1 MTVSL
6 GFATLTVPMSSFHFA
21 QPGENYFAQRTL
33 RRHARVLH
41 LWALGVGAVIAGDFF
56 GWNFGL
62 IEGGFGG
69 MLAALVIM
77 TVLFAALCCSI
88 AEMSSAL
95 PHTGGAYSFARTA
108 MGPWGGF
115 ITGLAENMEY
125 ILTPA
130 VIVVGIGGYLG
141 AVFQTPPAWEPA
153 WWLVC
158 YIIFVTCNIAGVELS
173 FRVSLVVTLCALCV
187 LLVFFGGA
195 APLFR
200 LHQWALVGGAWLP
213 HGWPGVLRALP
224 FALWVYL
231 GIEQLP
237 LAAEESH
244 DPVRDMPKGM
254 LLGLATLVV
263 FAFLTIGLNAGIAPG
278 TAVVGTSEEP
288 LFLGFRT
295 IFGNGATARLLALAG
310 CAGLIA
316 SFHAIIFAY
325 GRQIYSLSRAG
336 YFPTWLSV
344 THQRRQTPM
353 RALVCG
359 SVVGYLAAL
368 AIHLAGQKSSVGA
381 VLLNMAVFGAV
392 IAYVLQ
398 MASFIALRLRFPR
411 MTRPYRSP
419 LGLFGA
425 ALAGLIAITTFG
437 ILFLNRD
444 YRPGV
449 IGAVIWFVAGLLYF
463 ALHTRKHLVLAPEE
477 QFAEHLRASEW
488 TRSEVLS
495 GPRR

>member
-1 MTVSL
+1 MQ
-6 GFATLTVPMSSFHFA
+6 FRFE
-21 QPGENYFAQRTL
+21 QPKHGYLERRAL

-41 LWALGVGAVIAGDFF
+41 LWALGVGAVISGDFF

-62 IEGGFGG
+62 IAGGFGG
-69 MLAALVIM
+69 MLIALAIM
-77 TVLFAALCCSI
+77 TVLFAGLCSSI
-88 AEMSSAL
+88 AEMSPAL
-95 PHTGGAYSFARTA
+95 PHAGGAYSFARTA
-108 MGPWGGF
+108 MGPWAGY

-141 AVFQTPPAWEPA
+141 AVFETPPAWAPL
-153 WWLVC
+153 WWLAC
-158 YIIFVTCNIAGVELS
+158 YIVFVAFNAAGVELS
-173 FRVSLVVTLCALCV
+173 FRVSLVITVCALAI
-187 LLVFFGGA
+187 LIVFFAGA
-195 APLFR
+195 APLFDLR
-200 LHQWALVGGAWLP
+200 RWALGGSGWLP
-213 HGWPGVLRALP
+213 RGSTGVLASLP

-244 DPVRDMPKGM
+244 DPAHDMPKAM
-254 LLGLATLVV
+254 LLGLATLVA

-278 TAVVGTSEEP
+278 AAAVGRSDEP

-295 IFGNGATARLLALAG
+295 IFGNGVTARLLALAG

-336 YFPTWLSV
+336 YFPVWLSV
-344 THQRRQTPM
+344 THARRKTPE
-353 RALVCG
+353 RALIAG
-359 SVVGYLAAL
+359 SLLGYAAAL
-368 AIHLAGQKSSVGA
+368 AIYFAGQKSTVGA

-398 MASFIALRLRFPR
+398 MLSFIMLRVRFPSID
-411 MTRPYRSP
+411 RPWRSP
-419 LGLFGA
+419 IGIPGA
-425 ALAGLIAITTFG
+425 AAAAGIALVTLVT
-437 ILFLNRD
+437 LFMNRD

-449 IGAVIWFVAGLLYF
+449 IGAAIWFIAGIGWF
-463 ALHTRKHLVLAPEE
+463 ALHGRKRLILSPEE
-477 QFAEHLRASEW
+477 QFAEDV
-488 TRSEVLS
+488 RSQCAL
-495 GPRR
+495 PT